1 MKLKRNKEVALKV
14 WINDSVFADETWT
27 AMTAVDEDSAY
38 VLIKDPGSP
47 NTLKI
52 KITQYSK
59 VEGEPEPEA
68 TEAETVETAEEDS
81 DEEVEGLSDEAE
93 EGA

>member
-1 MKLKRNKEVALKV
+1 MKLRRNNEVALKV

-27 AMTAVDEDSAY
+27 AMTAVDGDSAY

-52 KITQYSK
+52 KITQYDK
-59 VEGEPEPEA
+59 VESEESPAEPEVVEEEQTEDPE
-68 TEAETVETAEEDS
+68 D
-81 DEEVEGLSDEAE
+81 LDEADE
-93 EGA
+93 SA